1 MAEERDE
8 KLDAG
13 QDPTDRQPT
22 GKDGQESEFA
32 GLRQESGA
40 SQSQQT
46 MSNQGS
52 EGSFGGQS
60 SDRHSASLG
69 AQGGQ
74 PIGGN
79 DTNTGSGT
87 TLSQGADFDVEA
99 SSEQNHQNRASDEG
113 FIGSRESG
121 SDAQIEN
128 NRSSS
133 SSPNGSS
140 SQATSGSDFASQG
153 RGALENEDA
162 YESDNGG
169 SGSDNDA
176 SR

>member
-13 QDPTDRQPT
+13 QDGTDRQPT
-22 GKDGQESEFA
+22 GQDGQESEFA
-32 GLRQESGA
+32 GHRQEPDA

-46 MSNQGS
+46 MSDQGS

-60 SDRHSASLG
+60 SGSHSASLG
-69 AQGGQ
+69 AQEGQ
-74 PIGGN
+74 PIGCN

-87 TLSQGADFDVEA
+87 TLSQGADFDAGA
-99 SSEQNHQNRASDEG
+99 SSEQNRQNRASGQG
-113 FIGSRESG
+113 FIGSRGSG

-128 NRSSS
+128 NGSSS
-133 SSPNGSS
+133 SIASGSS
-140 SQATSGSDFASQG
+140 SRATSGSDFASEG
-153 RGALENEDA
+153 RGALEHEDA
-162 YESDNGG
+162 NEPESDR
-169 SGSDNDA
+169 SGSNDDA